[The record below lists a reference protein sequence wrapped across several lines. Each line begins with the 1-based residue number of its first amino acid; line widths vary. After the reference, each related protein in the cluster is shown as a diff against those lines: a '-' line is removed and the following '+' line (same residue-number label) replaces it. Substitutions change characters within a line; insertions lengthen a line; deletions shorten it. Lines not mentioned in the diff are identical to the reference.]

1 MKKATE
7 KEGTETLIAMCDS
20 CGEEIH
26 YDEAYQTL
34 ERSLEKRHLMPK
46 KQKDKVEVFD
56 GERLWL
62 CSKCAVHVSKNAL
75 KNYVR
80 QATRIEPDYSYEGEK
95 MGQ

>member
-1 MKKATE
+1 MKKTNE
-7 KEGTETLIAMCDS
+7 KEETNTLIAFCNS

-26 YDEAYQTL
+26 YGDAYQTI

-56 GERLWL
+56 GERFWL
-62 CSKCAVHVSKNAL
+62 CSKCAVHVSKQAL
-75 KNYVR
+75 ENYVR
-80 QATRIEPDYSYEGEK
+80 QATQIEPDFSYQGEK

>member
-7 KEGTETLIAMCDS
+7 KEGTETLIAICDS

-26 YDEAYQTL
+26 YGEAYQTI
-34 ERSLEKRHLMPK
+34 ERCLEKRHLMPK

-62 CSKCAVHVSKNAL
+62 CSKCAVHVSKKAL
-75 KNYVR
+75 ANYIKR
-80 QATRIEPDYSYEGEK
+80 ATEIEPDFSYHGEK